1 MSGGHFDYKQY
12 NINEIADSILSVLS
26 RQGDDLPKSE
36 LFYDDFYY
44 KKHPEAKRYRIYPV
58 EIQQKMNE
66 AVKHLRI
73 AAVYAQRIDWFLSGD
88 DGEESFLKR
97 LEEDLKE
104 LGYEN

>member
-1 MSGGHFDYKQY
+1 MSGGHFDCKQY
-12 NINEIADSILSVLS
+12 NINEIADSILSTLD

-36 LFYDDFYY
+36 LFYNDFHY
-44 KKHPEAKRYRIYPV
+44 KKYPEERCYRIYPA

-66 AVKHLRI
+66 AVKYLRI

-104 LGYEN
+104 LGYG